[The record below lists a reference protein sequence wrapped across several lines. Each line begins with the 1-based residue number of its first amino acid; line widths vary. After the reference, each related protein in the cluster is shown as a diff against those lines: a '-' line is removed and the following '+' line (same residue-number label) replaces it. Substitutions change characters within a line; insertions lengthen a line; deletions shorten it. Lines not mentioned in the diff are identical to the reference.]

1 MSNKSIMPTPDR
13 TFGRFDAVLV
23 PPPAGPGEER
33 PGPPT
38 LAPTRAARELG
49 LKRVEFE
56 LAVQL
61 GRVRTIPGARPGERR
76 VTRAEVD
83 RVRTQDGFP
92 EALRE
97 RVRTVGT
104 SEGANLLGITTAR
117 FTKLARLGRI
127 TPALYYRNRY
137 RATVWLYLAEDLR
150 EFRAR
155 PENRELLT
163 GRTPAPLKE
172 RLDRGM
178 DVRARNWRGRCHGRL
193 LRTADGPWQSAAATA
208 AFLDDERIAQVVTDA
223 DERVHLDALRPR
235 RPVHSGSGAQSS
247 ALVPDLM
254 KAADEDE
261 IRWYQ
266 THLALCVAYA
276 RDRVPISP
284 TPPARARASSLP
296 RHPKP
301 AQHRRLLARLLRGRG

>member
-1 MSNKSIMPTPDR
+1 MSNNSIMPAPDR
-13 TFGRFDAVLV
+13 TFGRFDVVLV
-23 PPPAGPGEER
+23 APPVGPGEER
-33 PGPPT
+33 PAPPT

-61 GRVRTIPGARPGERR
+61 GRIRTTPGARPGERR

-83 RVRTQDGFP
+83 RVRAQDGFP
-92 EALRE
+92 DALRE

-150 EFRAR
+150 EFKAR

-178 DVRARNWRGRCHGRL
+178 DARARNWRGRYHGRL

-208 AFLDDERIAQVVTDA
+208 AFLDDERIAHVVADA

-235 RPVHSGSGAQSS
+235 RPVHSGSGTQSP
-247 ALVPDLM
+247 ALAPDLM

-276 RDRVPISP
+276 RDRVPIRP
-284 TPPARARASSLP
+284 IPPARPRAALP

-301 AQHRRLLARLLRGRG
+301 VRHRRLLARLLRGRG